1 MPAAVAGVVPRNAPA
16 VLRPAG
22 EQPVDGRKL
31 VISCAAVPAVQ
42 LLIQPSLQC
51 EQIEPS
57 AEFIIGII
65 AVQHDVQRDFRILVG
80 QLPAEHQNV
89 VRRDRAVDIAVSPAR
104 SVLRPCAVFA
114 EAIRHIDLH
123 RLIPGIF
130 RDFDIVIVR
139 KIREPGFSSVK
150 ADAVDTDVFSEVAR
164 RPVVDLFAGHDISIE
179 RADDIRV
186 IDDLTGIQSIRAV
199 DPSDDRDLAVAR
211 QRDRAVVARTAV
223 EPGNIRP
230 LFLRALLGRLAVRLL
245 RLVRCGRRDRRHRGI
260 RRGRAAGLSA
270 GGRASAAVAVG
281 RRRPQRLVRCS
292 ISAGRGV
299 RRRDGRLSGISAAVC
314 RVAAGRGR
322 CLRRVAR
329 LQHDVRR
336 RRVLHD
342 VEHRPRL
349 HARRTGGRNRSG
361 NGCRRAVSVEQPAR
375 LFLLLHILE
384 QIGRAV
390 AGLRLLLLLG
400 AFIALVYLALTVFRL
415 LVLPAYRIFAPVK
428 VHLIGAYR
436 ASRAV
441 RRKIPAARKSMDS
454 GRRACNDCRCSRSCA
469 DGFYRARCAE
479 YLRARRG
486 IKLLQPHAFYS
497 FLFRFAR

>member
-1 MPAAVAGVVPRNAPA
+1 MPPAVAGIVPRNTPA

-31 VISCAAVPAVQ
+31 VIRCAAVPAVQ

-80 QLPAEHQNV
+80 QLPAEHQNA
-89 VRRDRAVDIAVSPAR
+89 VRRDRAVDIGVSLVR
-104 SVLRPCAVFA
+104 SVFRPCAVFA

-123 RLIPGIF
+123 RLIPGAF
-130 RDFDIVIVR
+130 RDFDIIR
-139 KIREPGFSSVK
+139 KIREPGFAAVK
-150 ADAVDTDVFSEVAR
+150 ADAIDTDVFSEVAR

-186 IDDLTGIQSIRAV
+186 IDDLAGIQGIRAV
-199 DPSDDRDLAVAR
+199 DPSDDPDLAVAR
-211 QRDRAVVARTAV
+211 QRDRAVVARAAV
-223 EPGNIRP
+223 EPGNVRP
-230 LFLRALLGRLAVRLL
+230 LFLRGLFGRLAVRLL
-245 RLVRCGRRDRRHRGI
+245 RLARRGRRDRRHRGI

-270 GGRASAAVAVG
+270 GGRASAAAVG
-281 RRRPQRLVRCS
+281 RCRPERLVRCGF
-292 ISAGRGV
+292 SAGRRG
-299 RRRDGRLSGISAAVC
+299 RRRDRRLSGISAAVC

-322 CLRRVAR
+322 YLRHVAR
-329 LQHDVRR
+329 MQHDVRR
-336 RRVLHD
+336 RRVFHN

-361 NGCRRAVSVEQPAR
+361 DGCRRAVPVEQPAR

-400 AFIALVYLALTVFRL
+400 AFITLVYLALAVFRL
-415 LVLPAYRIFAPVK
+415 LVLPAYRIFASVK

-436 ASRAV
+436 ASCAV
-441 RRKIPAARKSMDS
+441 RRKIPAAREGMDS
-454 GRRACNDCRCSRSCA
+454 GRRACNHCRCSRSRA

-486 IKLLQPHAFYS
+486 IKLLQSHAFYS